1 MALVI
6 SHDLS
11 QEFVKAVIA
20 YQKKVHG
27 STNPNDGLKLDQVM
41 EKKRKIIV
49 RSFSL
54 AKHMYV
60 SGHDMPQSKE
70 QDLEAGA
77 EFLEVI
83 IQ

>member
-1 MALVI
+1 MVLVV

-20 YQKKVHG
+20 YQRKVNG
-27 STNPNDGLKLDQVM
+27 SANPKDGPKLDEVM
-41 EKKRKIIV
+41 EKNRKIIV

-60 SGHDMPQSKE
+60 SGHDKPPSKE